1 MKRLIIL
8 KATLA
13 CLAVFNVSIIAS
25 AQYSFRISLGVK
37 CQGLNGDYLAK
48 QINDALAAQ
57 HNADMFSSLAECESA
72 RNAINKNYTTQGCSV
87 SINVSPC
94 VGNGT
99 AGAAGATGSSGSIYK
114 GQSSFYSSNA
124 SNEVKDWAQD
134 NDEFFKIIGGTGTES
149 VPAQTVKTGDE
160 GYDKMMQNDLETIE
174 QKQDDRPGFDDGF
187 FVGRTFKSLG
197 SDWSSPDFKSP
208 PKVPPLPEIS
218 KESTT
223 IDYSPESQDYS
234 DGDEGHESF
243 GKRAVNYVSEKLENH
258 DGLKQAWEVATET
271 CTTMAETAI
280 ENTSTVAKKVV
291 GVVSTVG
298 SVLNFKK
305 FMTKYTTDLTNET
318 LDGISTSVRTGR
330 PPRKIISDELR
341 ERPEKEARKMIIKG
355 GAKAGYKD
363 LWNGRVL

>member
-1 MKRLIIL
+1 M
-8 KATLA
+8 
-13 CLAVFNVSIIAS
+13 FNVSIIAS

-174 QKQDDRPGFDDGF
+174 QKQDDRPGFDDKLGNRHMLF
-187 FVGRTFKSLG
+187 DIKAKYLLLVFTNPDCAVCKKTEEAMGSSEMLNSLINKG
-197 SDWSSPDFKSP
+197 IVTVLAVCPEDNYEGWLSHAYPQTWINGYDMARELYSNRLYDIQYYPSLYLLDSNKTVLVKESDWQI
-208 PKVPPLPEIS
+208 V
-218 KESTT
+218 
-223 IDYSPESQDYS
+223 
-234 DGDEGHESF
+234 
-243 GKRAVNYVSEKLENH
+243 
-258 DGLKQAWEVATET
+258 
-271 CTTMAETAI
+271 
-280 ENTSTVAKKVV
+280 
-291 GVVSTVG
+291 
-298 SVLNFKK
+298 
-305 FMTKYTTDLTNET
+305 
-318 LDGISTSVRTGR
+318 
-330 PPRKIISDELR
+330 ELYF
-341 ERPEKEARKMIIKG
+341 KEAIS
-355 GAKAGYKD
+355 A
-363 LWNGRVL
+363 L